1 MGTQEASNN
10 PNIGLKHWDVDVG
23 IKVDSLF
30 RHQLVDPVK
39 HNARSKY

>member
-39 HNARSKY
+39 Q